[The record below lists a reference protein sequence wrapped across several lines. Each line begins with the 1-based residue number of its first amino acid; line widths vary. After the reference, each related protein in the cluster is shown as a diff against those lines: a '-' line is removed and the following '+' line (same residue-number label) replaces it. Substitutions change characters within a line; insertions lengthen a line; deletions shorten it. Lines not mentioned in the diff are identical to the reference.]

1 MVSGRL
7 LAAAAVFG
15 SATSVIGA
23 QDAAAPGDATFVNAQ
38 PMKRENPTY
47 PGGAAMQSQE
57 GWVML
62 SFVISEAGE
71 VGELMI
77 EDSSGVP
84 ALEKAAMEA
93 VEDWR
98 YTPAMQDGRPVEQA
112 MVETRIVFKLE
123 GQTGASR
130 DFITKYR
137 RALNALNERD
147 FAAAQ
152 PLIDDLEFGGR
163 KNLYEDAW
171 FWWLKYAHLEASGST
186 DTSAMQQSLQRALGY
201 VEEYLP
207 PDQFVEAAQRLYVSY
222 AKSVDFSSALATF
235 ERLRDA
241 KTAQQSDHYERV
253 IEALTPSYAR
263 IQEIVASGEV
273 ISQEGRVGEFD
284 YWVHDL
290 LRRSFSVTNV
300 SGQLDVLD
308 VRCKL
313 ATKRYS
319 PVPTD
324 STWTVPESWGECGVY
339 IKGEPGTTF
348 VFSEHPASSLP
359 KVSQPAVTP

>member
-7 LAAAAVFG
+7 LAVAAVLA
-15 SATSVIGA
+15 SSVAAIGA
-23 QDAAAPGDATFVNAQ
+23 QEAVAPSDATFVNAQ
-38 PMKRENPTY
+38 PLERANPTY
-47 PGGAAMQSQE
+47 PLAALRQGQE

-62 SFVISEAGE
+62 SFVISRAGE

-84 ALEKAAMEA
+84 VLEKAAMDA

-98 YTPAMQDGRPVEQA
+98 YSPAMQSGQPTEQA
-112 MVETRIVFKLE
+112 MVKTRIEFHLE

-130 DFITKYR
+130 AFIAKAR
-137 RALNALNERD
+137 RAFTAIEERD

-152 PLIDDLEFGGR
+152 PVIDELEFGGR

-171 FWWLKYAHLEASGST
+171 FWWLKYVHLEASGST
-186 DTSAMQQSLQRALGY
+186 DTTAMQQSLQRALGY
-201 VEEYLP
+201 DVEYLP
-207 PDQFVEAAQRLYVSY
+207 PDQFVDAAQRLYISY
-222 AKSVDFSSALATF
+222 IKSVDFSSAVETF

-241 KTAQQSDHYERV
+241 KTAQRSDNYARV
-253 IEALTPSYAR
+253 IEVLTPSYER
-263 IQEIVASGEV
+263 IQDVVASDEV

-290 LRRSFSVTNV
+290 LRRSFSITNV
-300 SGQLDVLD
+300 GGRLDELD
-308 VRCKL
+308 VRCRL

-324 STWTVPESWGECGVY
+324 SIWTVPESWGECGVY

-348 VFSEHPASSLP
+348 TFNEHPAASP
-359 KVSQPAVTP
+359 PQVSQPAAAP